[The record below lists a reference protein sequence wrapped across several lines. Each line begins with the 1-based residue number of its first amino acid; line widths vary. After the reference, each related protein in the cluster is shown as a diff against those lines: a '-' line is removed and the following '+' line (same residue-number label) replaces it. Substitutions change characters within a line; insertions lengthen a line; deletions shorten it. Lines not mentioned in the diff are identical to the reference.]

1 MMLQFAEMT
10 SSSNFLMLFCFSCQL
25 QLLVQVFCQYHCQ
38 FWSYKNFLL
47 LTRSLVSVLLNIWRL
62 ERVRD
67 TKPGKNVS
75 NKVLL
80 NAAKCRGYSFY
91 PFSVIKGKPTGG
103 SKIVPPPIQIRV
115 KSQYLFEI
123 LHTSRT
129 LNNNKNVVNSGC
141 LEKPLQRRLPLF
153 C

>member
-1 MMLQFAEMT
+1 MIQ
-10 SSSNFLMLFCFSCQL
+10 
-25 QLLVQVFCQYHCQ
+25 
-38 FWSYKNFLL
+38 
-47 LTRSLVSVLLNIWRL
+47 RL

-67 TKPGKNVS
+67 TKPDKNIS

-91 PFSVIKGKPTGG
+91 RFSVIKGKPTGG

-141 LEKPLQRRLPLF
+141 LEKPLQQRLPLF